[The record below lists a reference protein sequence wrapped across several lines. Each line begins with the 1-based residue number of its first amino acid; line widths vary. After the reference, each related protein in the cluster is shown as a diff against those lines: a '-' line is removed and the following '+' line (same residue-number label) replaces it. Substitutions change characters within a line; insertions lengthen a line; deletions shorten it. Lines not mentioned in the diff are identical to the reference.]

1 MAGRQ
6 TADIVFCMDASGS
19 MSNAFDGVRNH
30 VNKMLESIKSDL
42 QMQWDVRF
50 DFLAYANAYTYSAM
64 KLRTI
69 NYAGRDVIDA
79 LYNGGVK
86 KGLFGFGQGSA
97 ADFFTSDLGK
107 FENALGKIEC
117 EYDEATGLALDIAA
131 DFPFRDSATCHR
143 VVVLLT
149 DEPINKG
156 KFVKMTKNR
165 IMDLAQK
172 YQERKITLFMVTPP
186 CPVFDTLS
194 QIDKC
199 EWTID
204 ESCGLENI
212 DFAKLMQTIGKSV
225 SISQTSQG
233 GAGAVR
239 PLFNEKSWSKC
250 HVFDDDNWVEVIEGS
265 FAQ

>member
-19 MSNAFDGVRNH
+19 MSNVFSGVRNH

-50 DFLAYANAYTYSAM
+50 DFLAYANTGNAM
-64 KLRTI
+64 KLHTV
-69 NYAGRDVIDA
+69 NHAGRDVIDA
-79 LYNGGVK
+79 LYNSGAK
-86 KGLFGFGQGSA
+86 KGLFSFGQCPA
-97 ADFFTSDLGK
+97 ADFFTSDLSK
-107 FENALGKIEC
+107 FKQELGKIEC
-117 EYDEATGLALDIAA
+117 ECDEATGLALDIAA

-149 DEPINKG
+149 DEPINDG
-156 KFVKMTKNR
+156 KFVQMTNDR

-172 YQERKITLFMVTPP
+172 YQERKIALFMVTPP
-186 CPVFDTLS
+186 CQVFDTLS

-233 GAGAVR
+233 GAGSVR

-250 HVFDDDNWVEVIEGS
+250 RVHGDEDCWVEVSTSS

>member
-19 MSNAFDGVRNH
+19 MSNAFNGVRNH

-50 DFLAYANAYTYSAM
+50 DFLAYANTGSAM
-64 KLRTI
+64 KLHTV
-69 NYAGRDVIDA
+69 NHAGRDVIDA
-79 LYNGGVK
+79 LYNSGAK
-86 KGLFGFGQGSA
+86 KGLFGFGQGPV

-107 FENALGKIEC
+107 FEQELGKIGCEC
-117 EYDEATGLALDIAA
+117 DEATGLALDIAA

-149 DEPINKG
+149 DEPINDG
-156 KFVKMTKNR
+156 KFVQITNDK

-172 YQERKITLFMVTPP
+172 YQERKIALFMVTPP

-233 GAGAVR
+233 GAGSVR
-239 PLFNEKSWSKC
+239 PLFNEKSWNKC
-250 HVFDDDNWVEVIEGS
+250 RVDSDGDCWVEVDTSS

>member
-19 MSNAFDGVRNH
+19 MSNAFSGVRNH

-50 DFLAYANAYTYSAM
+50 DFLAYANTCSAM

-97 ADFFTSDLGK
+97 ADFFTS
-107 FENALGKIEC
+107 ALGKIEC
-117 EYDEATGLALDIAA
+117 ESDEATGLALDIAA

-149 DEPINKG
+149 DEPVNDG
-156 KFVKMTKNR
+156 KFVKMTNDR

-172 YQERKITLFMVTPP
+172 YQERKIALFMVTPP

-239 PLFNEKSWSKC
+239 PLFNEKSWSKRRIDG
-250 HVFDDDNWVEVIEGS
+250 DDSWVEVCTSS

>member
-19 MSNAFDGVRNH
+19 MNNAFSGVRNH

-42 QMQWDVRF
+42 QTQWNVRF
-50 DFLAYANAYTYSAM
+50 DFLAYANTGSAM
-64 KLRTI
+64 KLHTV
-69 NYAGRDVIDA
+69 NHAGRDVIDA
-79 LYNGGVK
+79 LYNGGAK
-86 KGLFGFGQGSA
+86 KGLFSFRQGPT

-107 FENALGKIEC
+107 FEQELGKIEC
-117 EYDEATGLALDIAA
+117 ECDEATGLALDIAA

-149 DEPINKG
+149 DEPVDDG
-156 KFVKMTKNR
+156 KFVQMTNDR

-172 YQERKITLFMVTPP
+172 YQERKIALFMVTPP

-204 ESCGLENI
+204 ESRGLENI

-233 GAGAVR
+233 GAGAVC
-239 PLFNEKSWSKC
+239 PLFNEKSWNKC
-250 HVFDDDNWVEVIEGS
+250 RIGGDGDCWVEVGASS

>member
-19 MSNAFDGVRNH
+19 MSNAFSGVRNH

-42 QMQWDVRF
+42 QIQWDVRF
-50 DFLAYANAYTYSAM
+50 DFLAYANTGSAM
-64 KLRTI
+64 KLRTV
-69 NYAGRDVIDA
+69 NHAGRAVIDA

-86 KGLFGFGQGSA
+86 KGLFGLGQGQA

-107 FENALGKIEC
+107 FEQELGKIGC
-117 EYDEATGLALDIAA
+117 DCDEATGLALDIAA

-149 DEPINKG
+149 DEPVNDG
-156 KFVKMTKNR
+156 KFVQITNDR

-172 YQERKITLFMVTPP
+172 YQERKIALFMVTPP

-204 ESCGLENI
+204 ESCGLGNI

-233 GAGAVR
+233 GTDAVR
-239 PLFNEKSWSKC
+239 PLFNEKSWNKC
-250 HVFDDDNWVEVIEGS
+250 RVDGDEDCWVEVGTSS

>member
-19 MSNAFDGVRNH
+19 MSNAFSGVRNH

-50 DFLAYANAYTYSAM
+50 DFLAYSNTSNIM
-64 KLRTI
+64 KLRTV

-79 LYNGGVK
+79 LYNGGAK
-86 KGLFGFGQGSA
+86 KGLFGFRQGPA
-97 ADFFTSDLGK
+97 EDFFTSDVGK
-107 FENALGKIEC
+107 FERELDKIEC
-117 EYDEATGLALDIAA
+117 EWDEATGLALDIAA

-149 DEPINKG
+149 DEPINDG
-156 KFVKMTKNR
+156 KFVQITNDR
-165 IMDLAQK
+165 IMDLARK
-172 YQERKITLFMVTPP
+172 YQERKIALFMVTPP

-204 ESCGLENI
+204 ESHGLENI

-233 GAGAVR
+233 GVGSVR

-250 HVFDDDNWVEVIEGS
+250 RVDGNEDCCVEVGMSS

>member
-19 MSNAFDGVRNH
+19 MSNAFSGVRNH

-50 DFLAYANAYTYSAM
+50 DFLAYANTCSAM

-86 KGLFGFGQGSA
+86 KGLFSFRQGPA

-107 FENALGKIEC
+107 FENMLGKIEC
-117 EYDEATGLALDIAA
+117 ECDEATGLALDIAA

-149 DEPINKG
+149 DEPINNG
-156 KFVKMTKNR
+156 KFVKMTKDR

-172 YQERKITLFMVTPP
+172 YQERKIALFMVTPP
-186 CPVFDTLS
+186 CPVFDMLS

-233 GAGAVR
+233 GAGAVH

-250 HVFDDDNWVEVIEGS
+250 RIDGDDSWVEVCMSS

>member
-19 MSNAFDGVRNH
+19 MSNAFSGVRNH

-50 DFLAYANAYTYSAM
+50 DFLAYANTSSTM
-64 KLRTI
+64 KLCTV

-79 LYNGGVK
+79 LYNGGAK
-86 KGLFGFGQGSA
+86 KGLFGFRQGPA
-97 ADFFTSDLGK
+97 EDFFTSDISK
-107 FENALGKIEC
+107 FEQELGKIEC
-117 EYDEATGLALDIAA
+117 EWDEATGLALDIAA

-149 DEPINKG
+149 DEPIDDG
-156 KFVKMTKNR
+156 KFVQITNDK
-165 IMDLAQK
+165 IMDLARK
-172 YQERKITLFMVTPP
+172 YQERKIALFMVTPP

-204 ESCGLENI
+204 ESHGLENI

-233 GAGAVR
+233 GVGSVR

-250 HVFDDDNWVEVIEGS
+250 RVDGNEDCCVEVGMSS
-265 FAQ
+265 FVQ

>member
-19 MSNAFDGVRNH
+19 MSNAFSGVRNH

-50 DFLAYANAYTYSAM
+50 DFLAYANTCSAM

-79 LYNGGVK
+79 LYNGGMK

-97 ADFFTSDLGK
+97 ADFFTSDIGK
-107 FENALGKIEC
+107 FEKALGKIEC
-117 EYDEATGLALDIAA
+117 GYDEATGLALDIAA
-131 DFPFRDSATCHR
+131 DFPFRDSATCYC

-149 DEPINKG
+149 DEPINNG
-156 KFVKMTKNR
+156 TFVKMTKNR
-165 IMDLAQK
+165 IIDLAQK
-172 YQERKITLFMVTPP
+172 YQERKIALFMVTPP

-233 GAGAVR
+233 GMGTVR
-239 PLFNEKSWSKC
+239 PLFNEKSWSKY
-250 HVFDDDNWVEVIEGS
+250 HVFDDDSWVEVCTSS

>member
-19 MSNAFDGVRNH
+19 MSNAFSGVRNH

-50 DFLAYANAYTYSAM
+50 DFLAYANTGNAM
-64 KLRTI
+64 KLRTV
-69 NYAGRDVIDA
+69 NHAGRDVIDA
-79 LYNGGVK
+79 LYNGGAK
-86 KGLFGFGQGSA
+86 KGLFGFGQGPA

-107 FENALGKIEC
+107 FEQELGKIGCEC
-117 EYDEATGLALDIAA
+117 DEATGLALDIAA

-149 DEPINKG
+149 DEPINDG
-156 KFVKMTKNR
+156 KFVKITNDK

-172 YQERKITLFMVTPP
+172 YQERKIALFMVTPP
-186 CPVFDTLS
+186 CLVFDTLS

-233 GAGAVR
+233 GAGSAC

-250 HVFDDDNWVEVIEGS
+250 RVDSDGDCWVEVSTSS

>member
-19 MSNAFDGVRNH
+19 MSNAFSGVRNH

-50 DFLAYANAYTYSAM
+50 DFLAYANTYSAM

-86 KGLFGFGQGSA
+86 KGLFSFGQGPA

-107 FENALGKIEC
+107 FEQELGKIEC

-149 DEPINKG
+149 DEPINDG
-156 KFVKMTKNR
+156 KFVQITNDR
-165 IMDLAQK
+165 IMDLARK
-172 YQERKITLFMVTPP
+172 YQERKIALFMVTTP
-186 CPVFDTLS
+186 CQVFDTLS

-233 GAGAVR
+233 SAGAVR

-250 HVFDDDNWVEVIEGS
+250 RVNGDGDCWVEVSTSS

>member
-19 MSNAFDGVRNH
+19 MSGAFSGVRNN

-50 DFLAYANAYTYSAM
+50 DFLAYANTSAAM
-64 KLRTI
+64 KLRTV
-69 NYAGRDVIDA
+69 NYSGRDVIDA

-86 KGLFGFGQGSA
+86 KGIFGFRQGA
-97 ADFFTSDLGK
+97 GADFFTSDLGK
-107 FENALGKIEC
+107 FERELGGIEC
-117 EYDEATGLALDIAA
+117 EGDEATGLALDLAA

-149 DEPINKG
+149 DESVDTG
-156 KFVKMTKNR
+156 KFAQETKSR
-165 IMDLAQK
+165 IMDLARK
-172 YQERKITLFMVTPP
+172 YQDRKIALFMVTPP
-186 CPVFDTLS
+186 CSTFDALS

-204 ESCGLENI
+204 ESSGLENI

-239 PLFNEKSWSKC
+239 PLFGEPAWRKYRSIADEDC
-250 HVFDDDNWVEVIEGS
+250 WVEVAGS

>member
-19 MSNAFDGVRNH
+19 MSNVFSGVRNH
-30 VNKMLESIKSDL
+30 VNNMLESIKSDL

-50 DFLAYANAYTYSAM
+50 DFLAYANTSSGHM
-64 KLRTI
+64 KLHTV
-69 NYAGRDVIDA
+69 NHAGCDVINA
-79 LYNGGVK
+79 LYNSGVK
-86 KGLFGFGQGSA
+86 KGFFGFRQGPV
-97 ADFFTSDLGK
+97 ADFFTSDLNK
-107 FENALGKIEC
+107 FKQELGKIEC
-117 EYDEATGLALDIAA
+117 ECDEATGLALDIAA

-149 DEPINKG
+149 DEPIDSG
-156 KFVKMTKNR
+156 LFVQITNDR

-172 YQERKITLFMVTPP
+172 YQERKIALFMVTPP

-204 ESCGLENI
+204 ESCGLANI

-233 GAGAVR
+233 GVGTVR
-239 PLFNEKSWSKC
+239 PLFNEKSWNKC
-250 HVFDDDNWVEVIEGS
+250 RVASYKDCWVEVSKSS

>member
-19 MSNAFDGVRNH
+19 MCNAFSGVRNH

-50 DFLAYANAYTYSAM
+50 DFLAYSNTSNIM
-64 KLRTI
+64 KLRTV

-79 LYNGGVK
+79 LYNGGAK
-86 KGLFGFGQGSA
+86 KGLFGFRQVPA
-97 ADFFTSDLGK
+97 EDFFTSDVGK
-107 FENALGKIEC
+107 FERELGKIEC
-117 EYDEATGLALDIAA
+117 EWDEATGLALDIAA

-149 DEPINKG
+149 DEPINDG
-156 KFVKMTKNR
+156 KFVQITNDR
-165 IMDLAQK
+165 IMDLARK
-172 YQERKITLFMVTPP
+172 YQERKIALFMVTPP

-204 ESCGLENI
+204 ESHGLENI

-233 GAGAVR
+233 GVGSAR

-250 HVFDDDNWVEVIEGS
+250 RVDGNEDCCVEVGMSS